1 MSTVKV
7 RVPTVLPCFALL
19 SCFVLAGCATSGSSQ
34 KGDYRA
40 RLGTSSSSDIVDMTR
55 KTLRDEYGYSLDRE
69 IVSNEQIR
77 FTTNWQVHTLNSD
90 EQTKGVASCRT
101 RVEIRARPKRRAG
114 GNVQEYRVE
123 MEADYQ
129 TRTENGNW
137 TPDTIPESR
146 TDYFEELSQLIKNR
160 FKSGVRGV

>member
-1 MSTVKV
+1 MKV
-7 RVPTVLPCFALL
+7 RVPLIIPCFALL
-19 SCFVLAGCATSGSSQ
+19 SVLMVVGCATSGSSQ
-34 KGDYRA
+34 EGAYRA

-55 KTLRDEYGYSLDRE
+55 STLQDEYGYSLDRE

-90 EQTKGVASCRT
+90 EQTTGVAACRT

-114 GNVQEYRVE
+114 GSVQEYRVE

-129 TRTENGNW
+129 TRTEDGNW
-137 TPDTIPESR
+137 TLDTIPESR